1 VVDEDM
7 AGKITGFFREF
18 VLAFSLLLFVVGLF
32 LMMMGVIWYW
42 FRDLQLGFY
51 TDTISQL
58 KDWNAYILALGFIAF
73 IFGVWYLYSY
83 FKKRKFVLEEL
94 KTNKRSELLK
104 KRVEL
109 EDTVKHLPS
118 KYKKML
124 EKKEE
129 ELRL

>member
-1 VVDEDM
+1 M

-18 VLAFSLLLFVVGLF
+18 VLAFSLLLVIVGLV
-32 LMMMGVIWYW
+32 LMMMGVLWYW
-42 FRDLQLGFY
+42 FRDLELGFY
-51 TDTISQL
+51 TEIINQL
-58 KDWNAYILALGFIAF
+58 TDWNAYILVLGFIAF

-83 FKKRKFVLEEL
+83 LKKRKFVLEEL

-129 ELRL
+129 ELRI

>member
-1 VVDEDM
+1 M
-7 AGKITGFFREF
+7 AGKITGFFRNF
-18 VLAFSLLLFVVGLF
+18 VLAFSLLLVIVGLV

-42 FRDLQLGFY
+42 FRDLELGFY
-51 TDTISQL
+51 TDAINQL
-58 KDWNAYILALGFIAF
+58 GDWNAYILALGFIALV
-73 IFGVWYLYSY
+73 FGVWYLYSY
-83 FKKRKFVLEEL
+83 FKKRKFVLDEL

-104 KRVEL
+104 KRAEL

-129 ELRL
+129 ELRIE